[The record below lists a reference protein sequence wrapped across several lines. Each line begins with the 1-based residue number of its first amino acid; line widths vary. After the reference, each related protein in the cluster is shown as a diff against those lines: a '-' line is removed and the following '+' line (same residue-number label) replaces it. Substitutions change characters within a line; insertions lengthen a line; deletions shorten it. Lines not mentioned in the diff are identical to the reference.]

1 MGVENEYEMDT
12 KWVHGSYISAAA
24 LNLRVFTI
32 CITYLILKIP
42 Y

>member
-1 MGVENEYEMDT
+1 MGAENGCEMDT
-12 KWVHGSYISAAA
+12 KWVHGSCVGAAA

-32 CITYLILKIP
+32 CTTYLILKIP